1 MLRLLTLLPVFLAM
15 MRLAQ
20 KQEILRQ
27 AVPFIAA
34 LPPTSIEAF
43 LEPLHFESVL
53 ASIASILQAYVN
65 AAHLRDV
72 PAGLDGRSHLG
83 AMGRVLVAMDGSLT
97 YPCFP
102 HNQDL

>member
-1 MLRLLTLLPVFLAM
+1 MQFV
-15 MRLAQ
+15 
-20 KQEILRQ
+20 RQ
-27 AVPFIAA
+27 VVPFIAA

-53 ASIASILQAYVN
+53 APTASILQTYVN

-97 YPCFP
+97 SPCFP